1 MIAKGLRAFVVGF
14 MALALNSANAQADY
28 VNSSETFS
36 LQRAYEQAKLS
47 PDGQHLA
54 VLAKSNGSAGLLIFD
69 VDTMQIAAVMKAE
82 DQQDILRFWWANNER
97 VVANL
102 ALRNAFADYPLLTGE
117 LYAINVDNTRQF
129 PVAGFGAGDSAN
141 YEFLDAHS
149 PNDKEILVIRSDIRN
164 RRNMELDLSRP
175 VAYNLDIYK
184 RFRQSTGT
192 NMKDKRLEN
201 PYSSPYETGGFVA
214 NNDGELRL
222 AYSID
227 RNSNLRLSRRDF
239 QNDEWVEYD
248 FAAPMQMDK
257 QESTNPV
264 IGYDS
269 DNAGVYFLGKSQF
282 DTVGLFHLHL
292 DSGEI
297 KPLFEHEQADISRTD
312 LIMTSDRDVVGV
324 NVAGTTTAQFF
335 DKTHPE
341 AGRLRGL
348 ANAFR
353 GKRVE
358 ILNYTAQGEYALVDV
373 IGEGNESG
381 LYLFE
386 GSNNSVSFLLP
397 ANS

>member
-1 MIAKGLRAFVVGF
+1 MIAKGLRAFVLGF

-164 RRNMELDLSRP
+164 RRNMELDLS
-175 VAYNLDIYK
+175 LTTWT
-184 RFRQSTGT
+184 FT
-192 NMKDKRLEN
+192 
-201 PYSSPYETGGFVA
+201 
-214 NNDGELRL
+214 
-222 AYSID
+222 
-227 RNSNLRLSRRDF
+227 
-239 QNDEWVEYD
+239 
-248 FAAPMQMDK
+248 
-257 QESTNPV
+257 
-264 IGYDS
+264 
-269 DNAGVYFLGKSQF
+269 
-282 DTVGLFHLHL
+282 
-292 DSGEI
+292 SGSARA
-297 KPLFEHEQADISRTD
+297 QARI
-312 LIMTSDRDVVGV
+312 
-324 NVAGTTTAQFF
+324 
-335 DKTHPE
+335 
-341 AGRLRGL
+341 
-348 ANAFR
+348 
-353 GKRVE
+353 
-358 ILNYTAQGEYALVDV
+358 
-373 IGEGNESG
+373 
-381 LYLFE
+381 
-386 GSNNSVSFLLP
+386 
-397 ANS
+397 